1 MSNPSESEEHPVE
14 NIVTKIV
21 EELLNTDGSSPPP
34 SFLHQN
40 EKSKIK
46 NNIRIE
52 PLFKSRRSS
61 SCSSVI
67 ELESNMKKRALRSP
81 NTDQPA
87 KRLLSQR
94 EDDNIYDE
102 NQAQELQT
110 ALNLRMEDRSH
121 GISND
126 DWFNNDY
133 DKVDEKD
140 SSFKT
145 LGSDFNSSNFL
156 SEDPVPQVPKDVA
169 HLAVMNAIQKAVNE
183 AIKPIIDQM
192 IAKSSIQNIINEAVD
207 PLSQKIE
214 ELTKMVAQL
223 TTNKSSSSKPTK
235 PFSRSK
241 VHDEQIFNPN
251 LVVETSAP
259 LTFSQTLRT
268 KPHYVPAV
276 VRHNEAQPN
285 STEQTIPMD
294 NPAFELARKCQ
305 GFHPIDSRDIGRIG
319 AVFSEIEDDEERFQ
333 ETGKRCIR
341 NFLKDEMKMSDIVV
355 GDIRIKSVFY
365 PPAGAGSATLF
376 AEFYSEDEVKLI
388 KSYSKNLVNTEAYK
402 AKLVIYVPRSLQE
415 RLRAVEAAAFK
426 IRRDSSKTFMTRI
439 WISTDIELR
448 AKKKGDSSSWA
459 SIPPILLPSLPP
471 QAPKR
476 PWKNLDVLDQRTPAT
491 PYFTS
496 EDIRTFNSFNLLE
509 DNCNN

>member
-1 MSNPSESEEHPVE
+1 MSNPSESEEHPAE
-14 NIVTKIV
+14 NIVTNIV

-133 DKVDEKD
+133 DKVDEKE

-251 LVVETSAP
+251 LVVETSAS
-259 LTFSQTLRT
+259 LTFSQILEPNLTMFLLLSDTMKHNRIQPSKPFQWTTQLSNWLGSARVSTLLIPGT
-268 KPHYVPAV
+268 SVELVPSSPRLKTTRKDSKKQENV
-276 VRHNEAQPN
+276 V
-285 STEQTIPMD
+285 SGT
-294 NPAFELARKCQ
+294 
-305 GFHPIDSRDIGRIG
+305 
-319 AVFSEIEDDEERFQ
+319 
-333 ETGKRCIR
+333 
-341 NFLKDEMKMSDIVV
+341 FLKTK
-355 GDIRIKSVFY
+355 
-365 PPAGAGSATLF
+365 
-376 AEFYSEDEVKLI
+376 
-388 KSYSKNLVNTEAYK
+388 
-402 AKLVIYVPRSLQE
+402 
-415 RLRAVEAAAFK
+415 
-426 IRRDSSKTFMTRI
+426 
-439 WISTDIELR
+439 
-448 AKKKGDSSSWA
+448 
-459 SIPPILLPSLPP
+459 
-471 QAPKR
+471 
-476 PWKNLDVLDQRTPAT
+476 
-491 PYFTS
+491 
-496 EDIRTFNSFNLLE
+496 
-509 DNCNN
+509 